1 MFKLK
6 QSILTGLSFG
16 LTSGTIT
23 TLGLMIGLYSGTNS
37 KLVVLGGII
46 TIAVADALSDALGIH
61 ISEESENGNSPT
73 QIWEATLATFFVK
86 FFYALTYVL
95 PVLLFSLDWAV
106 VAAII
111 WGFLVLGL
119 LSYAIAKSQQEKP
132 IKTISEHLLIMLAV
146 IIISHFV
153 GILVNRFFA

>member
-1 MFKLK
+1 MFKIK

-61 ISEESENGNSPT
+61 ISEESENNNSPVHV
-73 QIWEATLATFFVK
+73 WEATLATFFVK

-95 PVLLFSLDWAV
+95 PVLLLPLDWAV

-119 LSYAIAKSQQEKP
+119 LSYAIAKTQNKRP
-132 IKTISEHLLIMLAV
+132 IKTIAEHLLIMLVV
-146 IIISHFV
+146 IIISHYV
-153 GILVNRFFA
+153 GILVDKFFD